1 LILENKTLLDR
12 KLALPKLIGDT
23 NRFLIISGLA
33 GPAKDIGYLTQESP
47 NTFLFGGAMGGA
59 MPTALGLAVSRPSER
74 VLCVTGDG
82 DLLMSMGSLATIAS
96 VKPKNLII
104 ICIDNGLYQETGGQK
119 SHTGLGVNLSKVA
132 EGCGIPNV
140 LSIVNEQELN
150 KGSLLIDNNLDGPI
164 FILLKVSEEKPP
176 QYSRNWNASEEKV
189 KFRKNLLK

>member
-1 LILENKTLLDR
+1 MENKTLLDR
-12 KLALPKLIGDT
+12 KVALPKLIGDT

-59 MPTALGLAVSRPSER
+59 MPTALGLAVSRPNER

-150 KGSLLIDNNLDGPI
+150 KGSLLIDNNLNGPI
-164 FILLKVSEEKPP
+164 FILLKVNEEKPP

>member
-1 LILENKTLLDR
+1 MENKTLLDR
-12 KLALPKLIGDT
+12 KVALPKLIGDT

-59 MPTALGLAVSRPSER
+59 MPTALGLAVSRPNKR

-164 FILLKVSEEKPP
+164 FILLKVSEKKPP

>member
-1 LILENKTLLDR
+1 MENKTLLDR
-12 KLALPKLIGDT
+12 KVALPKLIGDT

-59 MPTALGLAVSRPSER
+59 MPTALGLAVSRPNER

-119 SHTGLGVNLSKVA
+119 SHTGLGVDLSKVA
-132 EGCGIPNV
+132 EGCGIPNI
-140 LSIVNEQELN
+140 LSIVNERELN
-150 KGSLLIDNNLDGPI
+150 KGSLLIDNNLNGPI

>member
-1 LILENKTLLDR
+1 MENKTLLDR
-12 KLALPKLIGDT
+12 KVALPKLIGDT

-59 MPTALGLAVSRPSER
+59 MPTALGLAVSRPNER

-150 KGSLLIDNNLDGPI
+150 KGSLLIDNNLNGPI

>member
-1 LILENKTLLDR
+1 MENKTLLDR
-12 KLALPKLIGDT
+12 KLALPKLIGNTD
-23 NRFLIISGLA
+23 RFLIISGLA

-59 MPTALGLAVSRPSER
+59 MPTALGLAVSRPSDR

-104 ICIDNGLYQETGGQK
+104 ICIDNGLYQETGGQR

>member
-1 LILENKTLLDR
+1 MENKTLLDR

-59 MPTALGLAVSRPSER
+59 MPTALGLAVSRPSDR

>member
-1 LILENKTLLDR
+1 MENKTLLDR
-12 KLALPKLIGDT
+12 KVALPKLIGDT

-59 MPTALGLAVSRPSER
+59 MPTALGLAVSRPNER

-164 FILLKVSEEKPP
+164 FILLKVSEKKPP

>member
-1 LILENKTLLDR
+1 MENKTLLDR